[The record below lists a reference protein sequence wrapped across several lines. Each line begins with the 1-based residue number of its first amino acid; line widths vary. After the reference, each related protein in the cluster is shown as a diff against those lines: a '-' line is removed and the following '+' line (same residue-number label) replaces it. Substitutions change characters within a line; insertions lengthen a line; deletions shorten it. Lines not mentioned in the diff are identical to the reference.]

1 MTAQPSPAVGLVEL
15 DELHK
20 SYGVTSALQ
29 GLSRWATPGEILG
42 VAGPNGAGKSTTMR
56 ILAGEEE
63 PDFGKIRLD
72 GRPWPIAERRHQV
85 AVVHQEP
92 QLYPTL
98 TVTENLLVGREM
110 GGPRRPRAGE
120 RERRLLATLGIERF
134 SDRPLDRCSLVVW
147 QLTEIA
153 RALLRDARLFLFDE
167 PNSALNE
174 PESQQLFEL
183 LLRMRAEGTAS
194 IMLVSHR
201 LSELAMYADRV
212 AIISEGRCSAVLEGA
227 SLTAERIATEL
238 VAGTAAGGLTLSPQ
252 VEARER
258 TPAPAVVV
266 SDRTAVTSAP
276 AAPSGEPVLRL
287 RDWSHPYGMFHVEE
301 LDLPTSCVIA
311 FTGVEGSGARELLR
325 SIAGVGAGRGQREI
339 VNSTDAGAQ
348 SARSSVQYVAAD
360 RAVSLFPNFSV
371 GANLISRQPT
381 RAIASRVGRLQ
392 RRKVRSLSEE
402 LVQQFQI
409 KAASPRV
416 PIGTLS
422 GGNQQKVAVAAAISR
437 QPRLLVV
444 EEPTRGVDVRTKA
457 EVYQLLRSWARE
469 GNAVLVYCTEV
480 PEAFEL
486 ADIAYVVSGGRL
498 SRPVHVS
505 AHDDVSSLAAFLATL
520 ESQSTA

>member
-1 MTAQPSPAVGLVEL
+1 MTAQPSVAVGLVEL

-29 GLSRWATPGEILG
+29 GLSLWASPGEILG

-63 PDFGKIRLD
+63 PDFGEVRLD

-98 TVTENLLVGREM
+98 TVTENLLVGRERS
-110 GGPRRPRAGE
+110 GSRWPRAGE
-120 RERRLLATLGIERF
+120 RERQLLSTLGIERF
-134 SDRPLDRCSLVVW
+134 RDRPLDRCSLVVW

-183 LLRMRAEGTAS
+183 LLRMRAEATAS

-227 SLTAERIATEL
+227 SITAERIATEL
-238 VAGTAAGGLTLSPQ
+238 VAGTVPGGLTSAPQ
-252 VEARER
+252 VLEPG
-258 TPAPAVVV
+258 TPQAPVVVV
-266 SDRTAVTSAP
+266 SGGAEAAAVP

-287 RDWSHPYGMFHVEE
+287 RDWSHPYGVFRVDE
-301 LDLPTSCVIA
+301 LDLPAGNVIA

-325 SIAGVGAGRGQREI
+325 SIAGVGAGRGQRE
-339 VNSTDAGAQ
+339 VVGSTDAGAQ
-348 SARSSVQYVAAD
+348 SAVQYVAAD

-371 GANLISRQPT
+371 GSNLISRQPA
-381 RAIASRVGRLQ
+381 RAIASRSGRLQ
-392 RRKVRSLSEE
+392 RRKVRSLSSR
-402 LVQQFQI
+402 LVEQFQI

-437 QPRLLVV
+437 RPRLLVV

-486 ADIAYVVSGGRL
+486 ADVAYVVSGGRL
-498 SRPVHVS
+498 SPPVHVS
-505 AHDDVSSLAAFLATL
+505 AHDDVASLAAFLATL
-520 ESQSTA
+520 ESQTTA